1 MTQSQPFF
9 QHTKHVET
17 GSKNGKS
24 QSDWIA
30 VSQKH
35 DVIPFTNLLDDKVR
49 SGLQKSVLLQNLQSI
64 GPDWQ
69 NVCLSRSFCTQ
80 VNNTSNPCVACMSS
94 SSVRLCSVS
103 LPAAAFDV
111 DLAAIASTHSSTKIL
126 GLVPCTFRIPAN
138 KGFAAGSLNPFP
150 FPRLSWGTNT
160 HSHTHTHE
168 IFWLCFWLVSVWHK
182 MQLLADLAAYSM
194 ACMDNQAHRVQ
205 HMEAVST
212 LHHYSLEPRLLRLL
226 QPFVPTYPEITIQ
239 TSPLFFKRDSPML
252 LSHFS
257 QRKSWNIL

>member
-1 MTQSQPFF
+1 MFDTRQLRTGNKKVNINYCELLQGLFMTQRQPFF
-9 QHTKHVET
+9 QHTKHVEA

-69 NVCLSRSFCTQ
+69 NVWLSRSFCTQ

-94 SSVRLCSVS
+94 SSVWLCSVP
-103 LPAAAFDV
+103 LPAAFDV

-126 GLVPCTFRIPAN
+126 GLVPCTVRIPAN
-138 KGFAAGSLNPFP
+138 KGFAAGSLNPSP

-160 HSHTHTHE
+160 HSHALNLLIVLLISQCLTQNATSC
-168 IFWLCFWLVSVWHK
+168 WLGCI
-182 MQLLADLAAYSM
+182 
-194 ACMDNQAHRVQ
+194 
-205 HMEAVST
+205 
-212 LHHYSLEPRLLRLL
+212 LHGVHG
-226 QPFVPTYPEITIQ
+226 
-239 TSPLFFKRDSPML
+239 
-252 LSHFS
+252 
-257 QRKSWNIL
+257 